1 MTRLPDELRR
11 HPRTRSAF
19 RAVAILVG
27 GYLTIS
33 VLTMVAVIVLR
44 NDAAVVTAAVWIRGT
59 IVTASSILM
68 SFFVWR
74 ASRGSARAY
83 LRLRLVSAIMVIAII
98 VIIAV
103 PGTFPLWLKV
113 EQGVCGVI
121 LIAVVSIVNGR
132 HLRSSFRHASAR
144 NRAEGRQP
152 VARSE

>member
-1 MTRLPDELRR
+1 MTRLTDELRS
-11 HPRTRSAF
+11 HPRTRATF
-19 RAVAILVG
+19 RAVATLVG
-27 GYLTIS
+27 GYLTVS
-33 VLTMVAVIVLR
+33 VLTMVAIIVLR

-68 SFFVWR
+68 SFFVWS

-103 PGTFPLWLKV
+103 PGTFPLWLKI

-121 LIAVVSIVNGR
+121 LIAVVSIVNGK
-132 HLRSSFRHASAR
+132 HLRSSFAAASAR
-144 NRAEGRQP
+144 SRVEDQQP
-152 VARSE
+152 IARSE